1 MAFEGYTYQSRSINT
16 ASVNGDSNSNGNL
29 NGIYYISGNVSTTRT
44 EPDKTNEASDRNHVM
59 AAENNP
65 SGQMQADSS
74 VQPYSGNLNE
84 WQRTALILDRLFFVI
99 LCLATIGIFL
109 SVMIMFLMQDYS

>member
-1 MAFEGYTYQSRSINT
+1 MNT
-16 ASVNGDSNSNGNL
+16 FNE
-29 NGIYYISGNVSTTRT
+29 TTRP
-44 EPDKTNEASDRNHVM
+44 EPEASDRNYVI
-59 AAENNP
+59 AAGNNS
-65 SGQMQADSS
+65 SGQTKADSS
-74 VQPYSGNLNE
+74 EQTYSGNLNE

>member
-29 NGIYYISGNVSTTRT
+29 NSIYSISGMNSFNTG
-44 EPDKTNEASDRNHVM
+44 PDQTNEASDRHVM
-59 AAENNP
+59 AAENNS
-65 SGQMQADSS
+65 SGQTKADSS
-74 VQPYSGNLNE
+74 EQTYSGNLNE